1 MFQNLGL
8 LFLRFFIAV
17 REINYPSCFI
27 VYYEMKLRKKKTCR
41 ICYPFDYAANPALLG
56 RIRKSFVI
64 LGVDIDIETRRD
76 RRKFE
81 RREWDWMV

>member
-1 MFQNLGL
+1 
-8 LFLRFFIAV
+8 
-17 REINYPSCFI
+17 
-27 VYYEMKLRKKKTCR
+27 MKLRKKKTCR